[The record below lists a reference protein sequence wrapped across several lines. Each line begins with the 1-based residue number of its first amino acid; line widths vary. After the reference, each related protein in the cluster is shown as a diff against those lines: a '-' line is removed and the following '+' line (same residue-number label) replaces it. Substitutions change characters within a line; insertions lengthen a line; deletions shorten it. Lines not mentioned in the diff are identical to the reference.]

1 MWAPQEFVGR
11 HGLVEMSAA
20 AGEDPSQREDVVSQ
34 ILPPQRRKSAE
45 TEPGAFTVRQQVLAK
60 RFERSALFSADPC
73 GDAALARPTAKS
85 PARSR
90 SLPPDLLPLARELV
104 VARECEAR
112 LRRALG
118 AARAAQ
124 GEDRRAEEP
133 RALPVAALGDHRGAR
148 GEDRDA
154 RARARRAGH
163 ALAATR
169 GRRRRRARGQPR
181 AAAAAATRS
190 RSQRSRAEPLHEAR
204 ELADDVQCCGA
215 PTSSLGASPY
225 REDEPECALAPLR
238 AVLRWFNSM
247 S

>member
-1 MWAPQEFVGR
+1 
-11 HGLVEMSAA
+11 MSAA

-73 GDAALARPTAKS
+73 GDAALARPTAKN
-85 PARSR
+85 PARGR

-104 VARECEAR
+104 VARESEAR
-112 LRRALG
+112 LRRALE
-118 AARAAQ
+118 AAREQLKEKTAAL
-124 GEDRRAEEP
+124 EELSRVAASSAASSAIIAALEEKTATLERERDALATRSPRRADGGG
-133 RALPVAALGDHRGAR
+133 GDGS
-148 GEDRDA
+148 GVVS
-154 RARARRAGH
+154 GG
-163 ALAATR
+163 R
-169 GRRRRRARGQPR
+169 GRRAL
-181 AAAAAATRS
+181 RS
-190 RSQRSRAEPLHEAR
+190 RSQPPRELEPLHEAR

-215 PTSSLGASPY
+215 PTSSLGASAASPY